1 MDSADY
7 RGARSRAVAGARLI
21 QPMLVVFP
29 IVLLAGVLATD
40 PAVWRTGDHLWA
52 HAFEW
57 LLAVGVILGAVV
69 ADMGWIAFIAASR
82 VRSRAAG
89 WVYSLGSGA
98 AMLIA
103 LWTLVH
109 RAENNPGAVVIP
121 PGIILSAVV
130 VALIRVTGWLGG
142 AIVLRHRIGIIDSTS
157 ARD

>member
-7 RGARSRAVAGARLI
+7 RGARSHAVAGDLLI
-21 QPMLVVFP
+21 RPMMVVFP

-40 PAVWRTGDHLWA
+40 PAVWRTGDHFWA

-69 ADMGWIAFIAASR
+69 ADVGWIAFIAVSR
-82 VRSRAAG
+82 LRSRAAG
-89 WVYSLGSGA
+89 WVYSLGNGA

-103 LWTLVH
+103 LWTLVY
-109 RAENNPGAVVIP
+109 RAENNPGAVVIQ
-121 PGIILSAVV
+121 PGIILSAVA

-142 AIVLRHRIGIIDSTS
+142 AIVRRHRIGIIDSTS